1 MGRAGISTWRRWS
14 LWCIGVLA
22 LLCGLGR
29 NGSARAASL
38 EQPAV
43 NSWITAADRL
53 ARDIRKLAE
62 DSLFAGWFTADDEV
76 RALVGQIGRAGYGAL
91 QKISVV
97 EVPRADLAAGLAT
110 QIQPVMDSA
119 TVGRFVSMMQNR
131 IKPFLVVSMTNGQQ
145 DVSFL
150 AASSLMIES
159 RTYIQPLDWR
169 DDLLLVLDYGAEYA
183 VAVAFWLSGEHT
195 VTGQAD
201 FFRTECVAGLL
212 DRFGMLCGR
221 SVAVFAGRKCKQEK
235 L

>member
-1 MGRAGISTWRRWS
+1 MGCAGISAWRRWS

-22 LLCGLGR
+22 LLCGLGQS
-29 NGSARAASL
+29 GSARAASL

-110 QIQPVMDSA
+110 QILMDSV

-131 IKPFLVVSMTNGQQ
+131 INPFLVVSMTNGQQ

-195 VTGQAD
+195 VTGQAA
-201 FFRTECVAGLL
+201 FVRAECVAGLL
-212 DRFGMLCGR
+212 DWFEKLCGR
-221 SVAVFAGRKCKQEK
+221 SVTVLTGRKLKQEN

>member
-62 DSLFAGWFTADDEV
+62 DSLLAGWCTADDEV

-131 IKPFLVVSMTNGQQ
+131 LNPFLVVSMTNGQQ

-183 VAVAFWLSGEHT
+183 VAAAFWPPGDPT
-195 VTGQAD
+195 VAGQGA
-201 FFRTECVAGLL
+201 FFRA
-212 DRFGMLCGR
+212 
-221 SVAVFAGRKCKQEK
+221 
-235 L
+235 

>member
-1 MGRAGISTWRRWS
+1 MGCAGISTWRRWS

-131 IKPFLVVSMTNGQQ
+131 INPFLVVSMTNGQQ

-195 VTGQAD
+195 VTGQAA
-201 FFRTECVAGLL
+201 FVRTECVAGLL
-212 DRFGMLCGR
+212 DWFEKLCGR
-221 SVAVFAGRKCKQEK
+221 SVTVLTGRKLKQEN

>member
-1 MGRAGISTWRRWS
+1 MGCAGISAWRRWS

-22 LLCGLGR
+22 LLCCLGR
-29 NGSARAASL
+29 SGSARAASL

-62 DSLFAGWFTADDEV
+62 DSLFAGWFIADEEV
-76 RALVGQIGRAGYGAL
+76 KALVGQIGRARYGAL

-131 IKPFLVVSMTNGQQ
+131 INPFLVVSMTNGQQ

-195 VTGQAD
+195 VTEQAA
-201 FFRTECVAGLL
+201 FVRTECVAGLL
-212 DRFGMLCGR
+212 DWFEKLCGR
-221 SVAVFAGRKCKQEK
+221 SVTVLTDRKLKQENI
-235 L
+235 

>member
-1 MGRAGISTWRRWS
+1 MGCAGISAWRRWS
-14 LWCIGVLA
+14 LWCIGVVA

-43 NSWITAADRL
+43 NSWIPAADRL
-53 ARDIRKLAE
+53 AHDIRKLAE

-76 RALVGQIGRAGYGAL
+76 KVLVGQIGRAGYGAL

-97 EVPRADLAAGLAT
+97 EVPRTDLAAGLAT
-110 QIQPVMDSA
+110 HVMDSA

-131 IKPFLVVSMTNGQQ
+131 INPFLVVSMTNGQQ

-195 VTGQAD
+195 VTGQAA
-201 FFRTECVAGLL
+201 FIRTECVAGLL
-212 DRFGMLCGR
+212 DWFEKLCGR
-221 SVAVFAGRKCKQEK
+221 SVTVLTGRELKQEN